1 MSTFKKIIWKE
12 HLKPLH
18 TNRNIFE
25 TVYYYSHEP
34 GFPCLTSSESAS
46 DHRNRIFLKLLS
58 AEFFLIPSFAFDRFY
73 GNFHSERRIYCLRKS
88 LEKVLNLS

>member
-1 MSTFKKIIWKE
+1 MPTFKKIIWKE

-34 GFPCLTSSESAS
+34 GF
-46 DHRNRIFLKLLS
+46 R
-58 AEFFLIPSFAFDRFY
+58 
-73 GNFHSERRIYCLRKS
+73 
-88 LEKVLNLS
+88 